1 MFDNLIKEV
10 SKVVVGNE
18 NKIKLTLAAILS
30 EGSVL
35 IEDNPGSGKTTFAKA
50 ITLNLGLGFKR
61 IQFTSDLLPSDI
73 LGFNMFK
80 NEELTFQ
87 KGPIF
92 TNIVLAD
99 ELNRGSPK
107 SQSAFLEAMEEK
119 NVSIDGSTYK
129 LPEPFFVIATQN
141 PMDSSGTSTLP
152 DSQLDRFMISFS
164 LSELNDQ
171 DKVSML
177 KNNIDLSKINSETID
192 WKNIQ
197 DKKNKINV
205 SDEIYDYVLQI
216 EQTIKA
222 LDQEIY
228 ISARC
233 LKQIIDLAK
242 GWALVHSKDY
252 VTHQDIKDVL
262 SYILRHRIK
271 FLKQDEKKDFVNQEI
286 LGKIDIKR

>member
-10 SKVVVGNE
+10 SKVIVGNE
-18 NKIKLTLAAILS
+18 NKIKLTIAAILS

-73 LGFNMFK
+73 LGFNIFK
-80 NEELTFQ
+80 NEELNFQ

-119 NVSIDGSTYK
+119 NVSIDGTTYK

-164 LSELNDQ
+164 LSELSDK
-171 DKVSML
+171 DKVLML
-177 KNNIDLSKINSETID
+177 KNNIDLAKINSEKIN
-192 WKNIQ
+192 WSEIQ

-205 SDEIYDYVLQI
+205 SDEIYQYTLEI
-216 EQTIKA
+216 EQTINS
-222 LDQEIY
+222 LDQQIY
-228 ISARC
+228 ISPRC
-233 LKQIIDLAK
+233 LKQIIDLGK
-242 GWALVHSKDY
+242 GWAMVNSKDY
-252 VTHQDIKDVL
+252 VTHQDIKDL
-262 SYILRHRIK
+262 LPYILRHRIK
-271 FLKQDEKKDFVNQEI
+271 FLKQEEKEDFVNDEI
-286 LGKIDIKR
+286 LGKISIKR

>member
-10 SKVVVGNE
+10 SKVIVGNE
-18 NKIKLTLAAILS
+18 NKIKLTIAAILS

-73 LGFNMFK
+73 LGFNIFK
-80 NEELTFQ
+80 NEELNFQ

-119 NVSIDGSTYK
+119 NVSIDGATYK

-164 LSELNDQ
+164 LSELSDK
-171 DKVSML
+171 DKVLML
-177 KNNIDLSKINSETID
+177 KNNIDLTKINSEKIN
-192 WKNIQ
+192 WSEIQ

-205 SDEIYDYVLQI
+205 SDEIYQYTLEI
-216 EQTIKA
+216 EQTINS
-222 LDQEIY
+222 LDQQIY
-228 ISARC
+228 ISPRC
-233 LKQIIDLAK
+233 LKQIIDLGK
-242 GWALVHSKDY
+242 GWAMVNSKDY
-252 VTHQDIKDVL
+252 VTHQDIKDL
-262 SYILRHRIK
+262 LPYILRHRIK
-271 FLKQDEKKDFVNQEI
+271 FLKQEEKEDFVNNEI
-286 LGKIDIKR
+286 LGKISIKR